1 MDIRNFREV
10 IAESP
15 CIFIIGVAGDS
26 GSGKTTFTNAI
37 RRIFGTD
44 LVSTITLDDY
54 HIYDRVTRKNM
65 AITPLAPEA
74 NDLAGL
80 ERDIA
85 TLKSGKPVGKKRYDH
100 STGTLEGPF
109 TFNPTKIIIFEGLHT
124 LFTPRLR
131 ELLDFSLFVD
141 PAPAV
146 KYEWKRKRDTGA
158 RGYSD
163 TEVREEITRRLSDYE
178 RYIAPQMMYA
188 DAVIGIDHSIFGK
201 DLGGERDIY
210 RVHLSQAPLEK
221 QIMEIDLTI
230 DLFSLLSMS
239 DREFILEYSV
249 REIGGR
255 MMGDLLFDGE
265 LPRETVKGLLGGIE
279 EQTSICSVPEY
290 GSTGWVTA
298 GEIVQLILAWRIIN
312 RRIFIEDEWKG
323 PCGCGRVPDA
333 SRSR

>member
-1 MDIRNFREV
+1 MDFRNFREI
-10 IAESP
+10 IADSP

-44 LVSTITLDDY
+44 LVSTVTLDDY
-54 HIYDRVTRKNM
+54 HLYDRVARKKM
-65 AITPLAPEA
+65 AITPLSPEA

-85 TLKSGKPVGKKRYDH
+85 TPKSGQPVEKKRYNH
-100 STGTLEGPF
+100 STGTFEGPF

-141 PAPAV
+141 PAPEV

-163 TEVREEITRRLSDYE
+163 AEVSDEISRRISDYE
-178 RYIAPQMMYA
+178 TFIAPQMMVA
-188 DAVIGIDHSIFGK
+188 DAVIGIGYSVFGK
-201 DLGGERDIY
+201 NLGQERDIY
-210 RVHLSQAPLEK
+210 RVHLSQVPLEK
-221 QIMEIDLTI
+221 QIADIGLNI

-249 REIGGR
+249 REMGGR
-255 MMGDLLFDGE
+255 KMGDLLFDGE
-265 LPRETVKGLLGGIE
+265 LPHETVTRLLGGIE
-279 EQTSICSVPEY
+279 EQTSICPY
-290 GSTGWVTA
+290 PAYDAARWVTA

-323 PCGCGRVPDA
+323 SCGCR
-333 SRSR
+333 

>member
-1 MDIRNFREV
+1 MNFRNFREV

-44 LVSTITLDDY
+44 LVSTVTLDDY
-54 HIYDRVTRKNM
+54 HLYDRITRKM
-65 AITPLAPEA
+65 LGITPLSPEA
-74 NDLAGL
+74 NDLSGL

-85 TLKSGKPVGKKRYDH
+85 ALKSGNPVWKRRYNH
-100 STGTLEGPF
+100 STGTFEGPF
-109 TFNPTKIIIFEGLHT
+109 TFSPTKIIIFEGLHT

-141 PAPAV
+141 PAPEV

-163 TEVREEITRRLSDYE
+163 AEVDDEISRRVSDYE
-178 RYIAPQMMYA
+178 TYIAPQMTFA
-188 DAVIGIDHSIFGK
+188 DAVIGIGHSIFGK
-201 DLGGERDIY
+201 DLGQGQNIY
-210 RVHLSQAPLEK
+210 RVHLSQVPLEK
-221 QIMEIDLTI
+221 QIEEIGLNI

-255 MMGDLLFDGE
+255 KMGDLLFDGE
-265 LPRETVKGLLGGIE
+265 LPHETVKRLLGGIE
-279 EQTSICSVPEY
+279 EQTSIRPY
-290 GSTGWVTA
+290 PGYDTTPWVTA

-323 PCGCGRVPDA
+323 SCGCDR
-333 SRSR
+333 

>member
-1 MDIRNFREV
+1 MDLRNFREV
-10 IAESP
+10 IAGSP

-44 LVSTITLDDY
+44 LVSTVTLDDY
-54 HIYDRVTRKNM
+54 HLHDRITRKKM
-65 AITPLAPEA
+65 AVTPLAPEA

-85 TLKSGKPVGKKRYDH
+85 TLKSGKPVEKKRYDH
-100 STGTLEGPF
+100 NTGTFEGPF
-109 TFNPTKIIIFEGLHT
+109 TFSPTKIIIFEGLHT

-146 KYEWKRKRDTGA
+146 KYEWKRKRDTSA
-158 RGYSD
+158 RGYSEA
-163 TEVREEITRRLSDYE
+163 EVRDEITRRISDYE
-178 RYIAPQMMYA
+178 TFIAPQMLFA
-188 DAVIGIDHSIFGK
+188 DAVIGIGYSVFGQN
-201 DLGGERDIY
+201 LGQEKNIY
-210 RVHLSQAPLEK
+210 RVHLSQVPLEK
-221 QIMEIDLTI
+221 QIGEIGLNI

-255 MMGDLLFDGE
+255 KMGDLLFDGE
-265 LPRETVKGLLGGIE
+265 LPHETVKRLLGGIE
-279 EQTSICSVPEY
+279 EQTLICPYPGY
-290 GSTGWVTA
+290 GTTRWVTA

-323 PCGCGRVPDA
+323 TCGCQ
-333 SRSR
+333 